1 MLKHPAI
8 QSINHCGLWMAI
20 EFSNFETNHAIIQ
33 QCIAKGLITDWFL
46 FAPNCMR
53 IAPPLIVTHQQ
64 IETIGNIILESIAEV
79 VK

>member
-1 MLKHPAI
+1 MD
-8 QSINHCGLWMAI
+8 GI
-20 EFSNFETNHAIIQ
+20 EFSHFETNHAIIQ
-33 QCIAKGLITDWFL
+33 QCIARINYRLVL

>member
-1 MLKHPAI
+1 MD
-8 QSINHCGLWMAI
+8 GI
-20 EFSNFETNHAIIQ
+20 EFSHFKPIMPLFNNVLQ
-33 QCIAKGLITDWFL
+33 GLITDFL